1 MKKKPITTKK
11 ELIYSVARGY
21 SVYKKGE
28 RFNTVYQ
35 SADKAMYKNK
45 AEVKEK
51 YNIGGRLLHIRA
63 YTNNI
68 DNIYKRRK

>member
-1 MKKKPITTKK
+1 MKKKPKTTKK

-21 SVYKKGE
+21 SVYKKGD

-35 SADKAMYKNK
+35 RADKAMYKNK

-51 YNIGGRLLHIRA
+51 YNIGGR
-63 YTNNI
+63 
-68 DNIYKRRK
+68 